1 MIFPHIL
8 LHYASFKINSHKNQK
23 QNNIK
28 KNKKNDEK
36 YLRKK
41 KHQIITW
48 KYSTKQNYWYE
59 IYEHLLKKNA
69 LNLIFPIETFVFV
82 FGTFLYIYINWVMK
96 KKKLWIILRLY
107 CVIFEIKLKRFVLK
121 CLAALTSTKFLI
133 YYFFFFHGFC
143 CCWCSGADVSV
154 CVIFFF
160 SSGIF
165 SSIKF
170 TIAN

>member
-82 FGTFLYIYINWVMK
+82 FGTFVYIYINWVMK
-96 KKKLWIILRLY
+96 KKIMNNFTALLCDIWNKVKTV
-107 CVIFEIKLKRFVLK
+107 CVKMPCSANIHKVSDLL
-121 CLAALTSTKFLI
+121 LFL
-133 YYFFFFHGFC
+133 FPWLLLLLVFW
-143 CCWCSGADVSV
+143 CWCV
-154 CVIFFF
+154 CVCYIFFF
-160 SSGIF
+160 IWY
-165 SSIKF
+165 IL
-170 TIAN
+170 